1 MCLIARGINAGIIY
15 HSPRFQCIPPSV
27 QLWQPTIYNIP
38 GRILCANTCSQ
49 KRCFFYEVSATN
61 GPCKIYGIGMES
73 TNYYVRID
81 AATLPPGGPLQE
93 KARYRPT
100 YPLSSLA
107 LSSNAVDD
115 DVPSF
120 WENGLLNPWW
130 MVDLGAYYMIHYVNI
145 LPRQG
150 YYTYRFQSVEVIRLV
165 EQKTKSS
172 VIARRSESPHR
183 SHHGCCW
190 LSRGTISV
198 LWHEAEKLRFLNMCL
213 KEHLRPEVLWFS
225 SLITVTEKF
234 ALVLLHPR
242 QPHSSCY
249 RRLLEKDKCL
259 LSPEFTM
266 S

>member
-150 YYTYRFQSVEVIRLV
+150 YYTYRFQSVEVRAGPQLKTDGNLTQWELV
-165 EQKTKSS
+165 GFYPG
-172 VIARRSESPHR
+172 VYAGGNARIQFNNTQ
-183 SHHGCCW
+183 GVC
-190 LSRGTISV
+190 G
-198 LWHEAEKLRFLNMCL
+198 RFLSVQRNNSL
-213 KEHLRPEVLWFS
+213 NDVL
-225 SLITVTEKF
+225 
-234 ALVLLHPR
+234 ALADVLVYVR
-242 QPHSSCY
+242 
-249 RRLLEKDKCL
+249 K
-259 LSPEFTM
+259 SPYN
-266 S
+266 